1 MATQELAWSAQKRLE
16 FIEFRCFWEG
26 QVNRADLID
35 TFGISV
41 PQATKDLSRYQELAP
56 GNIHYDRR
64 AKTYL
69 ASEVFNPVFGEL
81 NAEGYLSALA
91 DTIRAPSEA
100 SWLSEVPATQLTPR
114 PFRSVDAQILKAM
127 SVAIRGQY
135 KVQINYQSMSS
146 PQTKLRKIHP
156 HAFASDGWRW
166 HVRAWC
172 EKSDQFKDFVLSR
185 IIQASLGEKSPIDPA
200 SDREWHEDT
209 DIIIGPHPDLS
220 PDQRKIIQMEYGMKR
235 GRVTLT
241 VKKAMEYYALKQL
254 GLGPGHD
261 KRRPPEQQI
270 VRIASTP

>member
-1 MATQELAWSAQKRLE
+1 MATQELVWSAQKRLE

-26 QVNRADLID
+26 QVNRADLIE

-91 DTIRAPSEA
+91 DKIRAPSEA
-100 SWLSEVPATQLTPR
+100 SLLSEVPATQLTPR
-114 PFRSVDAQILKAM
+114 PFRSVDAQTLKAM

-146 PQTKLRKIHP
+146 PQTKLRIIHP

-166 HVRAWC
+166 HVRAHGAKRVISLRILYC
-172 EKSDQFKDFVLSR
+172 RVSFKRVSVKKVRLTPR
-185 IIQASLGEKSPIDPA
+185 A
-200 SDREWHEDT
+200 T
-209 DIIIGPHPDLS
+209 VN
-220 PDQRKIIQMEYGMKR
+220 GMKIPISLS
-235 GRVTLT
+235 GHTLT
-241 VKKAMEYYALKQL
+241 YLPINGKSFRWSME
-254 GLGPGHD
+254 
-261 KRRPPEQQI
+261 
-270 VRIASTP
+270 